1 MKIIRSKGSIVIP
14 IRNTLIAVLAAAL
27 LISTP
32 AMACVGKVVGVTD
45 GDTIKVLCEGVE
57 TKVRLNQIDTPER
70 GQAFGSK
77 AKEVLSNL
85 VFNRTVR
92 LEIVDTDRY
101 GRAVATVW
109 VGETD
114 ANREMVR
121 MGFAWAYRKYLRD
134 QSLIEVEAEA
144 KASRR
149 GLWADPN
156 PIPPWEFRK
165 AKRES

>member
-1 MKIIRSKGSIVIP
+1 MAP
-14 IRNTLIAVLAAAL
+14 IRNIVFAVLAVLAL
-27 LISTP
+27 TGAP
-32 AMACVGKVVGVTD
+32 AFACVGKVVGVTD
-45 GDTIKVLCEGVE
+45 GDTIMVLCDGVE

-85 VFNRTVR
+85 VFKRTVR

-109 VGETD
+109 VGEMN

-121 MGFAWAYRKYLRD
+121 LGFAWAYRKYLQD
-134 QSLIEVEAEA
+134 QTLIEVEAEA

-165 AKRES
+165 AKRAS

>member
-1 MKIIRSKGSIVIP
+1 MAL
-14 IRNTLIAVLAAAL
+14 IRNVLFSVFAL
-27 LISTP
+27 LALTGTP
-32 AMACVGKVVGVTD
+32 VLACVGKVVGVTD
-45 GDTIKVLCEGVE
+45 GDTIKVLCDGVE

-92 LEIVDTDRY
+92 LEIVDTDKY
-101 GRAVATVW
+101 GRSVATVW
-109 VGETD
+109 VGDMD

-121 MGFAWAYRKYLRD
+121 LGFAWAYRKYLQD
-134 QSLIEVEAEA
+134 QTLIEVETEA
-144 KASRR
+144 KSSRR

-165 AKRES
+165 AKRAS